1 LEIQNIAQ
9 LDTELKSFDLLT
21 LEGVQK
27 QMKQYED
34 QLRTIVANTTSQEKA
49 DNPEKATTQEI
60 TNSLDLG
67 ASGGNSLPL
76 DQSQTNI

>member
-1 LEIQNIAQ
+1 
-9 LDTELKSFDLLT
+9 
-21 LEGVQK
+21 
-27 QMKQYED
+27 MKQYED

-76 DQSQTNI
+76 DQSQTNIQQLENENSEYDVEE